1 MTTVY
6 AVTAGSGDTYRI
18 ERIYLDSDEAYGFA
32 QAYNGIAPVEPV
44 QVEEWQVGIP
54 PAAYDGPYWRAE
66 WWARIPDSKRRGTL
80 RDTDEGERFDDFAI
94 RQEWWTGEEL
104 PEAKVVRREMTGAP
118 KIEVVGLSKDKVEE
132 IFWDAVTQA
141 RADLA
146 GIQRK

>member
-6 AVTAGSGDTYRI
+6 VVTAGSGDTYRI

-44 QVEEWQVGIP
+44 QVEEWQIDAP

-66 WWARIPDSKRRGTL
+66 WWARIPASKRRGALATPT
-80 RDTDEGERFDDFAI
+80 RANASTTSRS
-94 RQEWWTGEEL
+94 
-104 PEAKVVRREMTGAP
+104 AKNGGPATRCPTPRWCAGNWPGCRRSRWSGCP
-118 KIEVVGLSKDKVEE
+118 RRRWRRL
-132 IFWDAVTQA
+132 FWDAVTQA